1 MMKSVLPLM
10 LDGRTFVLRRSA
22 AALLAGLL
30 LLLPLTGRAAARE
43 LKLAH
48 FMPTV
53 HTLHQE
59 VFLPLADKLAE
70 ATGGEL
76 TIKIYPS
83 GALGKGPLQQYKRAV
98 TGVAD
103 ITFCIQS
110 YSATLFPR
118 SLIATQPG
126 VTLSAEQG
134 TRRFWEIYEAYLAEE
149 YQAVKVLG
157 IWVMSPTVLMMRDKP
172 VRAVAD
178 LSGMKIRI
186 SSPVESDLIQAWGG
200 VPVAMPITESY
211 NALNTGV
218 VDAVLI
224 QPSALYRPWNLAEP
238 AQYVTTNLPSPTSIV
253 CLVMNKDSWSSL
265 TPDQQAAL
273 DRLTGKEFSIEASII
288 WSRKDLAAL
297 ESAQSD
303 AGIGY
308 SELSPEERNAFAAA
322 AQKAIDRHL
331 DQLQAEGIH
340 ARDIY
345 QAFKR

>member
-1 MMKSVLPLM
+1 MKKNTIRCLAVSLAAL
-10 LDGRTFVLRRSA
+10 SA
-22 AALLAGLL
+22 ALVMVV
-30 LLLPLTGRAAARE
+30 GRPPAVDAKE

-59 VFLPLADKLAE
+59 VFLPLARDLAA
-70 ATGGEL
+70 ATNGEL

-83 GALGKGPLQQYKRAV
+83 GALGKGPVQQYKRAV

-134 TRRFWEIYEAYLAEE
+134 TRRLWEIYDADLAKE
-149 YQAVKVLG
+149 YDAVKVLG
-157 IWVMSPTVLMMRDKP
+157 IWVMSPTVLMIRDH
-172 VRAVAD
+172 AVQTVSD
-178 LSGMKIRI
+178 MEGMKIRI
-186 SSPVESDLIQAWGG
+186 SSPVESDLILSWGA

-224 QPSALYRPWNLAEP
+224 QPSALYKPWNLAEP
-238 AQYVTTNLPSPTSIV
+238 AQFVTTNLPSPTSIV
-253 CLVMNKDSWSSL
+253 CLVMNKDSWAEL
-265 TPDQQAAL
+265 TSDQQAAL
-273 DRLTGKEFSIEASII
+273 DRLTGRDFSIKASII
-288 WSRKDLAAL
+288 WSSKDMAAL
-297 ESAQSD
+297 EKAKSD
-303 AGIGY
+303 SGIGY
-308 SELSPEERNAFAAA
+308 TALSPQERGAFEAA

-331 DQLQAEGIH
+331 EQLESEGIN
-340 ARDIY
+340 AREIY

>member
-1 MMKSVLPLM
+1 MKNRIRCLAEFMVM
-10 LDGRTFVLRRSA
+10 LTTAVV
-22 AALLAGLL
+22 LLAGR
-30 LLLPLTGRAAARE
+30 PAGVGAKE

-59 VFLPLADKLAE
+59 VFLPLAQDLAA
-70 ATGGEL
+70 ATDGAL

-83 GALGKGPLQQYKRAV
+83 GALGKGPVQQYKRAV

-126 VTLSAEQG
+126 VTQSAEQG
-134 TRRFWEIYEAYLAEE
+134 TRRLWEIYDTYLAQE
-149 YQAVKVLG
+149 YDAVKVLG
-157 IWVMSPTVLMMRDKP
+157 IWVMSPTVLMIRERP
-172 VRAVAD
+172 VQTVPD
-178 LSGMKIRI
+178 LQGMKIRI
-186 SSPVESDLIQAWGG
+186 SSPVESDLIQSWGA

-224 QPSALYRPWNLAEP
+224 QPNALYKPWNLAEP
-238 AQYVTTNLPSPTSIV
+238 AQFVTTNLPSPTSIV
-253 CLVMNKDSWSSL
+253 CLVMNKGSWAGL

-273 DRLTGKEFSIEASII
+273 DRLTGRDFSIKAAII
-288 WSRKDLAAL
+288 WSRKDIDAL
-297 ESAQSD
+297 EKAKTDSSL
-303 AGIGY
+303 GY
-308 SELSPEERNAFAAA
+308 TELSSQEREAFAAA
-322 AQKAIDRHL
+322 AQKAIDKHL
-331 DQLQAEGIH
+331 DQLEAEGIN
-340 ARDIY
+340 AREIY

>member
-1 MMKSVLPLM
+1 MKNTITWMAVPLAT
-10 LDGRTFVLRRSA
+10 LI
-22 AALLAGLL
+22 AALVMAAGR
-30 LLLPLTGRAAARE
+30 PPAVHAKE

-59 VFLPLADKLAE
+59 VFLPLARDLAE
-70 ATGGEL
+70 ATHGEL

-83 GALGKGPLQQYKRAV
+83 GALGKGPVQQYKRAV

-126 VTLSAEQG
+126 VTRSAEQG
-134 TRRFWEIYEAYLAEE
+134 TRRLWEIYADYLAQE
-149 YQAVKVLG
+149 YEAVKVLG
-157 IWVMSPTVLMMRDKP
+157 IWVMSPTVLMIRDRTVQTVP
-172 VRAVAD
+172 D
-178 LSGMKIRI
+178 LEGLKIRI
-186 SSPVESDLIQAWGG
+186 SSPVESDLILAWGG

-224 QPSALYRPWNLAEP
+224 QPSALYQPWNLAEP
-238 AQYVTTNLPSPTSIV
+238 ARFVTTNLPGPTSIV
-253 CLVMNKDSWSSL
+253 CLVMNKDSWAGL

-273 DRLTGKEFSIEASII
+273 DRLTGREFSIEASII
-288 WSRKDLAAL
+288 WSRKDIAAL
-297 ESAQSD
+297 EKAKTD
-303 AGIGY
+303 GRIGY
-308 SELSPEERNAFAAA
+308 TELSPQERSAFEAA
-322 AQKAIDRHL
+322 AQKAIDKHL
-331 DQLQAEGIH
+331 DQLEAEGID
-340 ARDIY
+340 AREIY

>member
-1 MMKSVLPLM
+1 MPSTANPRMPIWRAVAPIVL
-10 LDGRTFVLRRSA
+10 A
-22 AALLAGLL
+22 AALLLL
-30 LLLPLTGRAAARE
+30 LLLPGTGTARE

-53 HTLHQE
+53 HTLHRE
-59 VFLPLADKLAE
+59 VFLPLAEKLAA

-76 TIKIYPS
+76 TLEIYPA

-110 YSATLFPR
+110 YSATIFPR
-118 SLIATQPG
+118 SLIATEPG

-134 TRRFWEIYEAYLAEE
+134 TRRLWDIYDAYLAEE
-149 YQAVKVLG
+149 YEAVKVLG
-157 IWVMSPTVLMMRDKP
+157 IWVMSPTALMMRDKP

-178 LSGMKIRI
+178 LAGMKIRI
-186 SSPVESDLIQAWGG
+186 SSPVESDLIRAWGG

-224 QPSALYRPWNLAEP
+224 QPSALYEPWNLAEP
-238 AQYVTTNLPSPTSIV
+238 ARHVTANLPSPTSMV
-253 CLVMNKDSWSSL
+253 CLVMNRDSWSAL
-265 TPDQQAAL
+265 TPDQQAIL
-273 DRLTGKEFSIEASII
+273 DRLTGRDFSIAASII

-297 ESAQSD
+297 EKA
-303 AGIGY
+303 AGDHSLGFIA
-308 SELSPEERNAFAAA
+308 LSPEEREAFEAA
-322 AQKAIDRHL
+322 AQTAIDRHL
-331 DQLQAEGIH
+331 EQLEGEGVH

-345 QAFKR
+345 QAFKP